1 MVLPA
6 LQRKHQIIFAIALLA
21 SITTGML
28 ATLEVNPTLVFFVA
42 AGALASLA
50 ATVGEA
56 TDQLG
61 NRLSPVMTGVL
72 QSAIGNLPEL
82 FVGIFALQ
90 AGLVTVVQ
98 TAIVGSILAN
108 SLLVLGLAFL
118 MGGLRFGELRFDQAS
133 TRVMVTL
140 TILAVSALIVPTLAA
155 ELHTP
160 AGGHEV
166 ALSLLSAIILLI
178 VFVSSIVFIARRS
191 PAQSH
196 MNATQPLQS
205 RPQPE
210 APEQLWPLWMTL
222 AILVAAG
229 VGAALVSDWF
239 VDALKPAITTLNI
252 SEAFAGLVIVAIAGN
267 AVENV
272 VGIQLA
278 MQNTGDLAVSVVLNS
293 SLQVAIALTPI
304 LVLVSFFLGGT
315 PLTLQ
320 LPPLLVAA
328 LVLAV
333 LLDTVIV
340 LDGEA
345 NWLEGTAL
353 IGLYAIIA
361 TSFWWG

>member
-1 MVLPA
+1 MVLQQ
-6 LQRKHQIIFAIALLA
+6 LERKQQITFGLALLA
-21 SITTGML
+21 TLVTGGL
-28 ATLEVNPTLVFFVA
+28 ALGAANATLTFFVA
-42 AGALASLA
+42 AAALATLA

-61 NRLSPVMTGVL
+61 RRLSPTMTGVL

-82 FVGIFALQ
+82 FVSIFALQ

-98 TAIVGSILAN
+98 SAIVGSILAN
-108 SLLVLGLAFL
+108 SLLVLGLAFV
-118 MGGLRFGELRFDQAS
+118 MGGLRFGELRFDQGS
-133 TRVMVTL
+133 TRIIVTL
-140 TILAVSALIVPTLAA
+140 TVLAVSALIVPTLVA

-160 AGGHEV
+160 AGGHEE
-166 ALSLLSAIILLI
+166 ALSMLSAVILLI
-178 VFVSSIVFIARRS
+178 IFICSIFFAN
-191 PAQSH
+191 QSKAAVPPDPMEH
-196 MNATQPLQS
+196 EGIT
-205 RPQPE
+205 
-210 APEQLWPLWMTL
+210 WPLWLTL
-222 AILVAAG
+222 AILGVAGVAA
-229 VGAALVSDWF
+229 AFVSEWF
-239 VDALKPAITTLNI
+239 VDALTPAIAALNI
-252 SEAFAGLVIVAIAGN
+252 SEAFAGLVVVAIAGN

-278 MQNTGDLAVSVVLNS
+278 MQNKGDLAVSVVLNS

-304 LVLVSFFLGGT
+304 LVIVSAFVGAT

-320 LPPLLVAA
+320 LPPLLVAT

-345 NWLEGTAL
+345 NWLEGAAL